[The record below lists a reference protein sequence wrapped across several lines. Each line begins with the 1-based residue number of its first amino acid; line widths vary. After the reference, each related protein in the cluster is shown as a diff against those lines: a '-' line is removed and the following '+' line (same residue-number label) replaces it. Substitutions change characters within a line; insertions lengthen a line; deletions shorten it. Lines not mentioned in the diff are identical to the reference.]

1 MRSVSDFKLRVIAAL
16 AASTGIAALL
26 LDVYD
31 VIAMPFTL
39 SFVAIPVTIALVA
52 FSAMVNRVDRADFVR
67 RMWIGFVAGLLAT
80 AAYDISRWLVLVLT
94 PATFDPFRAL
104 PNFGALMLDQ
114 PASTTGAVVAGWI
127 YHFWN
132 GLSFAVIY
140 TLLAGGARARWA
152 VGWAFLLE
160 VATIIVTP
168 RYTGISPTD
177 TAFIAVSLIG
187 HIIYGATLGVL
198 ARSWLPGDGQRLL
211 RLGPVKLKGEVW

>member
-1 MRSVSDFKLRVIAAL
+1 MRNVSDFTLRVVAAL

-104 PNFGALMLDQ
+104 PTFGALMLD
-114 PASTTGAVVAGWI
+114 
-127 YHFWN
+127 
-132 GLSFAVIY
+132 
-140 TLLAGGARARWA
+140 
-152 VGWAFLLE
+152 
-160 VATIIVTP
+160 
-168 RYTGISPTD
+168 
-177 TAFIAVSLIG
+177 
-187 HIIYGATLGVL
+187 
-198 ARSWLPGDGQRLL
+198 
-211 RLGPVKLKGEVW
+211 